1 MSEFPEAL
9 LDFRERVRQG
19 ACLQPEMPAQLV
31 VLSRL
36 FGYVYMRLEAAYDT
50 LMARWDLT
58 AWSWFTLMVVYS
70 RHGEEVTPS
79 DISRVLFLARA
90 NVTRLT
96 DDLVR
101 RGLLHREP
109 STQDRRVL
117 RLSLTDAGTALVTD
131 TMPHAWAMHRSIW
144 SEFSE
149 QQLADAEVLFCNLLS
164 GLDRW
169 PAADLPCVAPPLSSP
184 ESA

>member
-1 MSEFPEAL
+1 MSAL
-9 LDFRERVRQG
+9 PDCLQDFRHRVSQAAGRH
-19 ACLQPEMPAQLV
+19 PDMPTDLV

-36 FGYVYMRLEAAYDT
+36 FAYVYMRLEAAYDT
-50 LMARWDLT
+50 LMARWQLT

-70 RHGEEVTPS
+70 RQGEEVTPS

-101 RGLLHREP
+101 RGYLHREP

-117 RLSLTDAGTALVTD
+117 RLSLTEAGAGLVNE
-131 TMPHAWAMHRSIW
+131 TMPHAWDMHRAVW
-144 SEFSE
+144 SALNQE
-149 QQLADAEVLFCNLLS
+149 QLAGAEDVFCAILQ
-164 GLDRW
+164 GIEGW
-169 PAADLPCVAPPLSSP
+169 PAAVSTPSVVK